1 MTPPAMMPPSA
12 APLIPEASSLLPTSW
27 FSDVELRA
35 TLEMLGGGEGN
46 GEGRGGGGGAT
57 TMGAMTSVSV
67 ATLGLAEVIGTPPSA
82 VEMAVVDEVTREA
95 AALCTLVT
103 V

>member
-1 MTPPAMMPPSA
+1 MTPPAMMPPRA
-12 APLIPEASSLLPTSW
+12 APLIPKASSLLPTSW
-27 FSDVELRA
+27 FSDVELKA
-35 TLEMLGGGEGN
+35 TLEMLGGDEGN
-46 GEGRGGGGGAT
+46 GEGGGGGAT
-57 TMGAMTSVSV
+57 TMGAMTSVRV